1 MNNVEKMNTYIEGMK
16 ECGITMEVTGVDDSQ
31 LVIQYVKGPQGNG
44 VFYMGDKPTME
55 SSVRR
60 ALLKHYTAD
69 RRRMRDWIED
79 VALMANQLAKRKVEA

>member
-1 MNNVEKMNTYIEGMK
+1 MNNVEKMNTYIAGMK
-16 ECGITMEVTGVDDSQ
+16 ECGITMEVTGLDGSQ
-31 LVIQYVKGPQGNG
+31 LVIEWKDS

-79 VALMANQLAKRKVEA
+79 VAFMANQLAKRKVEA